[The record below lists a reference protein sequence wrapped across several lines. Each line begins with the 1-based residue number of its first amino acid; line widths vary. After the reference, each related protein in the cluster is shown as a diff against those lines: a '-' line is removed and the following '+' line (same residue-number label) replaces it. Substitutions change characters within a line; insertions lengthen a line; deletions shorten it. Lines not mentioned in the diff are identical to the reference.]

1 MEFIMKSQKGVTLVA
16 LVIYIIVFTIVI
28 SILSV
33 ISSFFFSNVNFV
45 KEQANYAPEF
55 NKFNM
60 FFIQDVKNNKNV
72 TVNNNTVEFAD
83 GTRYDFNS
91 DQKAIYRNGKAI
103 AKNIQVAVFK
113 PSTVTIRNTTKNI
126 VNVNIAIGKAGS
138 LFIKDIDYVLKY
150 W

>member
-1 MEFIMKSQKGVTLVA
+1 MKSQKGVTLVA

-45 KEQANYAPEF
+45 KDQANYAPEF

-72 TVNNNTVEFAD
+72 TVTSNEIEFAD

-113 PSTVTIRNTTKNI
+113 TSTVTIRNTTKNI
-126 VNVNIAIGKAGS
+126 VNVNIAIGKVGD
-138 LFIKDIDYVLKY
+138 LFTKNIDYVLKY

>member
-1 MEFIMKSQKGVTLVA
+1 MKSQKGVTLVA

-33 ISSFFFSNVNFV
+33 VSSFFFSNVNFV

-72 TVNNNTVEFAD
+72 TITGNTVEFAD
-83 GTRYDFNS
+83 GTTYDFNS

-138 LFIKDIDYVLKY
+138 LFTKDIDYVLKY

>member
-55 NKFNM
+55 NKFNI
-60 FFIQDVKNNKNV
+60 FIVCLFRSGLFLIRPD
-72 TVNNNTVEFAD
+72 
-83 GTRYDFNS
+83 
-91 DQKAIYRNGKAI
+91 KAI
-103 AKNIQVAVFK
+103 
-113 PSTVTIRNTTKNI
+113 P
-126 VNVNIAIGKAGS
+126 
-138 LFIKDIDYVLKY
+138 
-150 W
+150 